1 MSAEKLVLAIGEHLS
16 RQKLMVRLGGGAI
29 LALAGLMALP
39 IVAQAQNWEC
49 CDLCF
54 SPPGFCTGCACT
66 WCWACCNTSNGSIW
80 KCCECHSNTS
90 DCGGDCNNVHSS
102 CAFEIGPPGSC

>member
-54 SPPGFCTGCACT
+54 SPPGFCTGYEQRLDMEVLRV
-66 WCWACCNTSNGSIW
+66 SLQY
-80 KCCECHSNTS
+80 K
-90 DCGGDCNNVHSS
+90 
-102 CAFEIGPPGSC
+102 